1 MKTHNFASS
10 FGIDE
15 KTLNIIKTILLPFK
29 AKIDKVGVFGSRA
42 TGTFRHNSDIDLVI
56 FGNITEKEIDSL
68 YTLFNESQ
76 IAIKVD
82 VIAYNLISNPA
93 LKQHIDGVM
102 KPIFTKKDLG

>member
-1 MKTHNFASS
+1 MKTNNFAHN

-15 KTLNIIKTILLPFK
+15 KTLSIIKNILLPFK

-42 TGTFRHNSDIDLVI
+42 TNTFRPNSDIDLVI

-68 YTLFNESQ
+68 YTLFNESH

-82 VIAYNLISNPA
+82 VVAYEIISNPT
-93 LKQHIDGVM
+93 LKQHIEAVI
-102 KPIFTKKDLG
+102 KPIFTKKDLV